1 MKRSVVPAQI
11 TTVEDRIFGGLAPH
25 QLVLML
31 APLCFG
37 FLMYAVM
44 PPNFHLTPYKI
55 CVAVVLEI
63 IGATLSIR
71 IKDKIVL
78 LWLITVLRYNLRP
91 RYYLYNKN
99 DTFLRPAIV
108 DEAEIEAATE
118 EKAPIA
124 VSAPKM
130 PSLALGD
137 AIRVQ
142 EIMADP
148 RANLRYITRKDGKLS
163 VVIQEIK

>member
-11 TTVEDRIFGGLAPH
+11 TTVEDHIFGGLAPH

-31 APLCFG
+31 SPLCFG

-44 PPNFHLTPYKI
+44 PPNFHLTLYKI
-55 CVAVVLEI
+55 GIAAALEI
-63 IGATLSIR
+63 VGATLSIR
-71 IKDKIVL
+71 VKDKIVL
-78 LWLITVLRYNLRP
+78 LWLITVLKYNLRP

-99 DTFLRPAIV
+99 DNFLRAAAV
-108 DEAEIEAATE
+108 DEPLETEDKEEAPAATT
-118 EKAPIA
+118 
-124 VSAPKM
+124 PKM
-130 PSLALGD
+130 PALALHDTVRLG
-137 AIRVQ
+137 

>member
-31 APLCFG
+31 SPLCFG
-37 FLMYAVM
+37 FLMYAVA
-44 PPNFHLTPYKI
+44 PPNFHLTLYKI
-55 CVAVVLEI
+55 GIAVVLEVV
-63 IGATLSIR
+63 GATLSIR

-78 LWLITVLRYNLRP
+78 LWLITVLKYNLRP

-99 DTFLRPAIV
+99 DSFLRPAIV
-108 DEAEIEAATE
+108 DEP
-118 EKAPIA
+118 EKATKKVETPA
-124 VSAPKM
+124 TAAPKM
-130 PSLALGD
+130 PALALHD
-137 AIRVQ
+137 AVRVR

-148 RANLRYITRKDGKLS
+148 RANLQYIARKDGKLN